1 MQYKMKQ
8 LRIDF
13 PDYTTE
19 NQERDA
25 QRHAELQKKDVYIVK
40 IRGHYGAYM
49 PDGNDYIS
57 YGNFDA
63 KNLKEFYECS
73 NIYFAKLKI
82 KPKFHCIH
90 NQGIEDYILQQV
102 QIQKLLGR

>member
-1 MQYKMKQ
+1 MKE
-8 LRIDF
+8 LRINF
-13 PDYTTE
+13 PDYTAD

-25 QRHAELQKKDVYIVK
+25 KRFEERQKKDVYIVK

-49 PDGNDYIS
+49 PDGDDYIS
-57 YGNFDA
+57 YGNHDA
-63 KNLKEFYECS
+63 KDLTEFYKHAHK
-73 NIYFAKLKI
+73 YFEKLGI

>member
-1 MQYKMKQ
+1 MKE

-13 PDYTTE
+13 PDYTAE

-25 QRHAELQKKDVYIVK
+25 RKFEERQKKDVYIVK

-49 PDGNDYIS
+49 PDGNDFIS
-57 YGNFDA
+57 YGNFDV
-63 KNLKEFYECS
+63 KDLKEFYECS
-73 NIYFAKLKI
+73 NRYFAKLKI